1 MHNPIISKDM
11 TVLDVVCEHRG
22 TDKVF
27 SSYDAPAGECICC
40 NSLFE
45 TIEAVSQKY
54 GIDLDNLINDLE
66 KAVRIKN
73 V

>member
-1 MHNPIISKDM
+1 MHNPLISKDM

-27 SSYDAPAGECICC
+27 SSYDVGSGECICC

-45 TIEAVSQKY
+45 TIETVAQKY
-54 GIDLDNLINDLE
+54 GIDIYELIENLE
-66 KAVRIKN
+66 KAIHQETD
-73 V
+73 